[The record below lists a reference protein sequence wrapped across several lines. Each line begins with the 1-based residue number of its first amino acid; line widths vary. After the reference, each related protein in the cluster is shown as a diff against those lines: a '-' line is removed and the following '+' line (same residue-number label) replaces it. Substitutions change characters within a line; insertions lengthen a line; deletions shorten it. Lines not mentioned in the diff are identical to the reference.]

1 MSQLWRRFSRSA
13 PAVPVC
19 VMMPLEFPVLSDED
33 FHNLVEGSLPHLVG
47 ASGISGVMVDL
58 WWGLCEIRPR
68 EYTWCGERYKTLF
81 RMCRVLRIKC
91 QVVLCFHMCGGNVGD
106 SVSVSLPEWVSAR
119 AKELQETADTC
130 ILYRDRHGYCNPEY
144 ISCGADNE
152 PLFPLPTEAD
162 GGNGSTSQPRLRTP
176 VECYAEFVNAFAD
189 EFGEEF
195 FGDVIHEIHVG
206 LGPAGEIRYPSY
218 PLAKGIWEFPGIGE
232 FQCYDTF
239 LSKDLEKSLEGQNF
253 SNEELAQCLP
263 PRETA
268 GSYKDEP
275 YATEFFSKLVDTRAG
290 KHFLRWYS
298 DKLLQHA
305 DTVLTA
311 TKHALRSYAEATL
324 PSRPPATTTSA
335 ATVTRSTTHRQGVEE
350 ARRGTQ
356 LHLFRDERR
365 RTTCGQVLPGGP
377 GAHAARGGRGQRRA
391 AGRRE
396 RVAAVRSE
404 CVQKDTAAVQA
415 RHAEAVRSAAL
426 SDALG
431 GCVVRFYVPAPRAGF
446 VGRGQPAQV
455 CRVRLPFL
463 IQVTLSG
470 ATWRRLWLSSVVFG
484 GVFPNGSHRFGRLVR
499 P

>member
-311 TKHALRSYAEATL
+311 TKHALRSYAEASKVRL
-324 PSRPPATTTSA
+324 CVKVS
-335 ATVTRSTTHRQGVEE
+335 GVHWWFN
-350 ARRGTQ
+350 TKS
-356 LHLFRDERR
+356 
-365 RTTCGQVLPGGP
+365 
-377 GAHAARGGRGQRRA
+377 HAAEQTAGYYHIRGDRHTFYDGIAKVLKKHGGALNFTCFEMSDGEQPVGKCSPEGLVRMLREAAAANGVPLGGENALPRYDPSAFKKILQQSKPGMLKRYVPRRFQT
-391 AGRRE
+391 RWE
-396 RVAAVRSE
+396 
-404 CVQKDTAAVQA
+404 
-415 RHAEAVRSAAL
+415 
-426 SDALG
+426 DALFG
-431 GCVVRFYVPAPRAGF
+431 FTFLRLGPDLLDEGNLHKFAEFVRMMQR
-446 VGRGQPAQV
+446 
-455 CRVRLPFL
+455 
-463 IQVTLSG
+463 
-470 ATWRRLWLSSVVFG
+470 
-484 GVFPNGSHRFGRLVR
+484 
-499 P
+499 